1 MTMNHKQQ
9 QGGGQKRVPQY
20 KQTSQKEKDELLKQ
34 MITTLRSKELTESE
48 EELVE
53 NAEVAVI
60 DYETLKQR
68 VYDCK
73 TLEGLTDITR
83 KYGVVPESFLAQYI
97 QRRAVWLRAFEYK
110 NNKTTKEKVISL
122 LNRYKNSFR
131 KIDYNKVITFI
142 NS

>member
-1 MTMNHKQQ
+1 MTMNYKQQ
-9 QGGGQKRVPQY
+9 QRGSQKRVPQY

-34 MITTLRSKELTESE
+34 MVAILRTRDLNDE
-48 EELVE
+48 EQEVVE
-53 NAEVAVI
+53 NAEVAII

-73 TLEGLTDITR
+73 TIEGLTDITR

-110 NNKTTKEKVISL
+110 NNKTPKEKVISL

>member
-1 MTMNHKQQ
+1 MDYKKKQHQ
-9 QGGGQKRVPQY
+9 F
-20 KQTSQKEKDELLKQ
+20 KQIPQKEKDELIRQ
-34 MITTLRSKELTESE
+34 MVAILRTKDLNDE
-48 EELVE
+48 ENDVVE
-53 NAEVAVI
+53 QAEVAII

-68 VYDCK
+68 IYDCK

-110 NNKTTKEKVISL
+110 NNKTTKEKVMKL
-122 LNRYKNSFR
+122 LNRYGEAFR
-131 KIDYNKVITFI
+131 EEDKEKVIAFI